1 MSLLIKALQ
10 KAEQSKGEAA
20 EASVQPA
27 ASVVPAE
34 LELAPHHEEP
44 LAASLREEGGFD
56 TPRVP
61 PVATPA
67 QREAASSVLRAGQG
81 KPVAGGSSRTLWLAV
96 AGGVFLLLLGGGFYV
111 YLNSLEQPELVAVRP
126 TEAPPPVMEAS
137 TTAEPVQAEP
147 VAAEPVPDSTAPVQD
162 AQAVAPPTAEND
174 TVREEPPALR
184 AAEPLVK
191 VADKA
196 LPKPAEASA
205 AKVTR
210 NRAPRAVVSED
221 VMAGYQAFMAGDDA
235 AAARYYRQAVQAD
248 PRNQDALLGA
258 AAVAARQGRADEATA
273 QYMRV
278 LELDPKNLAAQTGL
292 VALVGQ
298 SDPVAS
304 ESRLKNLLAQ
314 YPETAFLH
322 AALANHYADQGQWAA
337 AQQSYFQAYRYDARN
352 AEYAFNLAVSL
363 DQMGKSEL
371 ALNHYQRA
379 LELLPA
385 QGGALDRAQLEARVA
400 QLRQSLNQ

>member
-10 KAEQSKGEAA
+10 KAEQSKEEAA
-20 EASVQPA
+20 EAATQSAAPVAPA
-27 ASVVPAE
+27 A
-34 LELAPHHEEP
+34 LELSLHHDEP
-44 LAASLREEGGFD
+44 ASSLREEGGFES
-56 TPRVP
+56 PRVP

-67 QREAASSVLRAGQG
+67 QREAASSVLRAGHQ
-81 KPVAGGSSRTLWLAV
+81 PVARGASRTVWLALL
-96 AGGVFLLLLGGGFYV
+96 GLVFLLLLGGGFYV
-111 YLNSLEQPELVAVRP
+111 YLNSLEQPQLVAVSP
-126 TEAPPPVMEAS
+126 PPAPPVATPAPAAV
-137 TTAEPVQAEP
+137 EPAQPET
-147 VAAEPVPDSTAPVQD
+147 VAAEPAAAPVEQEAPPAIV
-162 AQAVAPPTAEND
+162 AQAPVVN
-174 TVREEPPALR
+174 EE
-184 AAEPLVK
+184 AAEEAPATRPAEPAVK
-191 VADKA
+191 VTE
-196 LPKPAEASA
+196 KPASKPSEASA

-210 NRAPRAVVSED
+210 NRAPKAVVSDD

-235 AAARYYRQAVQAD
+235 AAARYYRQAIQAD
-248 PRNQDALLGA
+248 SRNQDALLGA
-258 AAVAARQGRADEATA
+258 AAVAARQGRTDEATT

-278 LELDPKNLAAQTGL
+278 LELDPKNLVAQTGL

-298 SDPVAS
+298 SDPAAS

-314 YPETAFLH
+314 HPETAFLH
-322 AALANHYADQGQWAA
+322 AALANQYADQGQWAA

-352 AEYAFNLAVSL
+352 PEYAFNLAVSL

>member
-20 EASVQPA
+20 EASTQQPTSPVAPA
-27 ASVVPAE
+27 A
-34 LELAPHHEEP
+34 LELSLHHDEPAP
-44 LAASLREEGGFD
+44 SLREEGGFES
-56 TPRVP
+56 PRVP

-67 QREAASSVLRAGQG
+67 QREAASSVLRAGAQ
-81 KPVAGGSSRTLWLAV
+81 PAARGSSHTMWLAV
-96 AGGVFLLLLGGGFYV
+96 AGLVLLLLLGGGFYV
-111 YLNSLEQPELVAVRP
+111 YLNSLEQPQLVAVSPPPAPPVATPAPATVEP
-126 TEAPPPVMEAS
+126 TQSEAVAAEQAAAPMEQEAPPVAVAQAPVVKDEAADEAPVARP
-137 TTAEPVQAEP
+137 AEP
-147 VAAEPVPDSTAPVQD
+147 
-162 AQAVAPPTAEND
+162 AVKMTE
-174 TVREEPPALR
+174 
-184 AAEPLVK
+184 
-191 VADKA
+191 
-196 LPKPAEASA
+196 KPAIKPSEASA

-210 NRAPRAVVSED
+210 NRPPKAVVSDD

-258 AAVAARQGRADEATA
+258 AAVAARQGRTDEATA

-278 LELDPKNLAAQTGL
+278 LELEPKNLAAQTGL

-298 SDPVAS
+298 SDPAAS
-304 ESRLKNLLAQ
+304 ESRLKSLLAQ
-314 YPETAFLH
+314 HPETAFLH

-352 AEYAFNLAVSL
+352 PEYAFNLAVSL

>member
-20 EASVQPA
+20 EAATQVAAPVSPA
-27 ASVVPAE
+27 A
-34 LELAPHHEEP
+34 LELSLHHDEP
-44 LAASLREEGGFD
+44 ARLREEGGFES
-56 TPRVP
+56 PRVP

-67 QREAASSVLRAGQG
+67 QREAASSVLRAGHQPAARG
-81 KPVAGGSSRTLWLAV
+81 TSRTAWLALL
-96 AGGVFLLLLGGGFYV
+96 GLVFLLLLGGGFYV
-111 YLNSLEQPELVAVRP
+111 YLNSLEQPQLVAVSP
-126 TEAPPPVMEAS
+126 PPAPPVTTPAPVAV
-137 TTAEPVQAEP
+137 EPVQPEA
-147 VAAEPVPDSTAPVQD
+147 VAAEQSSAPVE
-162 AQAVAPPTAEND
+162 QAAPQHVA
-174 TVREEPPALR
+174 TVQASVVKEE
-184 AAEPLVK
+184 AAEEAPVTRSAEPAVK
-191 VADKA
+191 VTE
-196 LPKPAEASA
+196 KPASKPSEASA

-210 NRAPRAVVSED
+210 NRVAKAVVSDD
-221 VMAGYQAFMAGDDA
+221 VMAGYQAFMAGDEA

-248 PRNQDALLGA
+248 PRNQDALLGV
-258 AAVAARQGRADEATA
+258 AAVAARQGRTDEATA

-298 SDPVAS
+298 SDPAAS
-304 ESRLKNLLAQ
+304 ESRLKSLLAQ
-314 YPETAFLH
+314 HPETAFLH

-352 AEYAFNLAVSL
+352 PEYAFNLAVSL